1 MSKERKIQ
9 KRVNGGF
16 AIYYGM
22 SSALFSVGS
31 LIGLFV
37 WMYKVFV
44 GKTDFSWVIPIMLVI
59 VIAVAGFVG
68 YLLLRVGYEEI
79 ED

>member
-1 MSKERKIQ
+1 MSKERKFQ

-22 SSALFSVGS
+22 SSALLSVGS

-37 WMYKVFV
+37 WTYKVIA
-44 GKTDFSWVIPIMLVI
+44 GKTDFSWAIPIMLVT
-59 VIAVAGFVG
+59 VIGAAGFVG